1 MYIDR
6 SKTYIGIVEDNMDPK
21 KLGRVKARVIDIFEE
36 IPTEAIPWAHPF
48 KDLNGN
54 EFNVP
59 DKGKIVT
66 IIFDQGNIEY
76 PEYIYAEHY
85 NINLEKKLKNLSD
98 EDYRSFKSIFID
110 HSTQIYRSDSEGL
123 KIDHEYTN
131 INLDKNGNILANL
144 RDNNSV
150 ITLGSSDAS
159 EEAVLGTTFFNWM
172 DSLVD
177 NLNGNSGGP
186 FLGNMGAPVMPNPGM
201 ISCLQ
206 EYQSLR
212 SKFVSDHVRIVAN
225 QEVKAQKRP
234 YEKQYGDN
242 YKSTTN
248 PNNLTTKESPPYTPE
263 DSENG
268 GQPSRTNPAENKPGE
283 YSKSLNEPT
292 TASLKGKYENGKL
305 PSSVLVKSKWLSK
318 QLSEDNYQ
326 CYLAKDAAISF
337 DKMIDN
343 FMTTFAGKR
352 VIVFNDGYRTYE
364 RQVSMKKKYGSKAA
378 TPGTSNHG
386 WGLAVDISVGGQK
399 AYNSQI
405 YKWLFENGWKFGWYN
420 PVKLRDK
427 SGLDEAW
434 HWEYHGLK
442 GQPEASK
449 YTLFNGS
456 SV

>member
-1 MYIDR
+1 
-6 SKTYIGIVEDNMDPK
+6 MDPK
-21 KLGRVKARVIDIFEE
+21 KLGRVRARVIDIFEE

-85 NINLEKKLKNLSD
+85 NINLEKKLKDLSD
-98 EDYRSFKSIFID
+98 DDYKSFKSVFLD

-206 EYQSLR
+206 EYQALR
-212 SKFVSDHVRIVAN
+212 SRFVSDHVRIVAN

-263 DSENG
+263 DSENS
-268 GQPSRTNPAENKPGE
+268 GQPSRLNPAENKPGE

-305 PSSVLVKSKWLSK
+305 PASVLVKSKWLSK

-326 CYLAKDAAISF
+326 CYLVKDAAISF
-337 DKMIDN
+337 DKMIDS

-352 VIVFNDGYRTYE
+352 VIIFNDGYRTYE
-364 RQVSMKKKYGSKAA
+364 RQVSMYKRLG
-378 TPGTSNHG
+378 PGTAAKPGNSNHG
-386 WGLAVDISVGGQK
+386 WGLAVDISIGGR
-399 AYNSQI
+399 YNYGSQL

-427 SGLDEAW
+427 VGNDEAW

-442 GQPEASK
+442 GQPEPSK
-449 YTLFNGS
+449 YPLFNGP